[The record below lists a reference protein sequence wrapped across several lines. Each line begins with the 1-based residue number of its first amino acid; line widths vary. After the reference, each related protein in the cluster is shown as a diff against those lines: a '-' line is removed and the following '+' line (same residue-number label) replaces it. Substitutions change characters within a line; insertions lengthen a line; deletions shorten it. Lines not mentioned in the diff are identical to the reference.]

1 MNDNLFQDYLLDLF
15 QKCLDAPYITVGNDV
30 DYYIK
35 KVGSRLEIYFECS
48 DGKRDWITN
57 LRFPSVPYKDMD
69 IEYRVHGGFLKN
81 WKCLED
87 IILNSISDKN
97 INEIIIV
104 GYSHG
109 GALAMLCH
117 EFCWYHRPDLRDTTR
132 TYGFGAPRVFNG
144 WIVSKKLK
152 CRWKN
157 FKVVRNGLD
166 IITHLPFLLM
176 RFRHVGKII
185 KIGSIFRHGFIN
197 SHRPEN
203 YIKELTIYQNKKSK
217 EKKNL

>member
-1 MNDNLFQDYLLDLF
+1 MN
-15 QKCLDAPYITVGNDV
+15 
-30 DYYIK
+30 IK

-144 WIVSKKLK
+144 WIVPKKLK